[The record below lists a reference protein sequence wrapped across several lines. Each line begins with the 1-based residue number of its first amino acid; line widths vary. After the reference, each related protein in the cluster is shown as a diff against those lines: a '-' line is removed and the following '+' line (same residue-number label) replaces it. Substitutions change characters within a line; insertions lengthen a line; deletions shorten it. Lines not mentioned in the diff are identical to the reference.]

1 MEIVFDNNH
10 HQYPGFAV
18 LSQAGIQERETHA
31 CKEVFAR
38 RLRDSKGP
46 DKKGAVVYFL
56 RKEQNKKSLG
66 TAKQQEAVLHTFE
79 RAMGIEPKA
88 TVEFISNTRQV
99 QTYGGYN
106 QPPIVREEKDYFLF
120 YTVSRKWADSLPLS
134 HILALVT
141 RNYYPKGRRMDW
153 QSILKWLGE
162 QKIIEANVKTVAREI
177 VKSGGKVNR
186 RIQNNGINEYAAGL
200 EAARARAAA
209 RKARYAR

>member
-1 MEIVFDNNH
+1 MEIVFNTH
-10 HQYPGFAV
+10 YHQYPGYAV
-18 LSQAGIQERETHA
+18 LSQAGVQERETHS

-56 RKEQNKKSLG
+56 RKEQHKKSLG

-79 RAMGIEPKA
+79 RAMGIEPAAK
-88 TVEFISNTRQV
+88 VELVSNVRQV
-99 QTYGGYN
+99 MNYN
-106 QPPIVREEKDYFLF
+106 VRPPAMRDEKDYFLF

-153 QSILKWLGE
+153 QSILKWLNE

-200 EAARARAAA
+200 AEARKRAAA